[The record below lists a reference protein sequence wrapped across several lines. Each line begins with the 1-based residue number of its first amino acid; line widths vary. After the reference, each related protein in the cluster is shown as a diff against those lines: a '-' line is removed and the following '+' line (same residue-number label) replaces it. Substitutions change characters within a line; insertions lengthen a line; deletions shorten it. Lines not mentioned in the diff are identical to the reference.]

1 MKHKWRSKRPPLKEH
16 YIEIYFIKSNNTL
29 WTSASVLD
37 ESFATFSTN
46 INNPLD
52 TSFFEY
58 TGDDRLKRVKDIKL
72 FTELLKKY
80 KEEKVDCLE

>member
-1 MKHKWRSKRPPLKEH
+1 MKENTILTLNGSYKYLVIYSTIYNNKN
-16 YIEIYFIKSNNTL
+16 YIYI
-29 WTSASVLD
+29 
-37 ESFATFSTN
+37 TN

-58 TGDDRLKRVKDIKL
+58 TGDDTLKRVKDIKL

>member
-1 MKHKWRSKRPPLKEH
+1 MKENTILTLNGSYKYLVIYSTIYNNKN
-16 YIEIYFIKSNNTL
+16 YIYI
-29 WTSASVLD
+29 
-37 ESFATFSTN
+37 TN

-72 FTELLKKY
+72 FTKLLKKY

>member
-1 MKHKWRSKRPPLKEH
+1 MKENTILTLNGSYKYLVIYSTIYNNKN
-16 YIEIYFIKSNNTL
+16 YIYI
-29 WTSASVLD
+29 
-37 ESFATFSTN
+37 TN

-58 TGDDRLKRVKDIKL
+58 TGDDTLKRVKDVKL

>member
-1 MKHKWRSKRPPLKEH
+1 MKENTILTLNGSYKYLVIYSTIYNNKN
-16 YIEIYFIKSNNTL
+16 YIYI
-29 WTSASVLD
+29 
-37 ESFATFSTN
+37 TN

-58 TGDDRLKRVKDIKL
+58 TGDDRLKRVKDVKL

>member
-1 MKHKWRSKRPPLKEH
+1 MKENTILTLNGSYKYLVIYSTIYNNKN
-16 YIEIYFIKSNNTL
+16 YIYI
-29 WTSASVLD
+29 
-37 ESFATFSTN
+37 TN
-46 INNPLD
+46 VNNPLD

-72 FTELLKKY
+72 VTELLKKY